1 MRDILKEAQELR
13 GQGKPF
19 ALATVVACRRPTS
32 AYPGAKAIIR
42 PDGKVTGWVGGSCAQ
57 PIVVQEAL
65 KALGDGKARL
75 LRIRPDGGAEAEVQE
90 GVYEFVMPCQSQGA
104 LEIYVEPVLPRPD
117 LIVIGQTPLAQALA
131 RLGTMLDFA
140 VCAADPAATREEFPD
155 AEALVTDVASL
166 GIRVGPR
173 AYVVVATMG
182 QYDEDALLAVI
193 NRDPRYL
200 GLVAS
205 PKRAEAVFQ
214 VLRAKGVSE
223 ERLARVT
230 CPAGL
235 RLGGVTQE
243 EIALS
248 VVAEILQ
255 LHRKAPAGLAPE
267 EIVPAPPAATEGQA
281 VDPICGMTVAVASAR
296 YRSTYG
302 GRTYHFCCAGCKET
316 FDRDPKGRAAAAG
329 AGGR

>member
-1 MRDILKEAQELR
+1 MRDILKAAQELR
-13 GQGKPF
+13 GRGEPF
-19 ALATVVACRRPTS
+19 AFATVVACRRPTS
-32 AYPGAKAIIR
+32 AYPGARAIVR

-65 KALGDGKARL
+65 KALRDGKPRL
-75 LRIRPDGGAEAEVQE
+75 LRIRPDAGGEVEVQE

-104 LEIYVEPVLPRPD
+104 LEIYVEPFLPRPD
-117 LIVIGQTPLAQALA
+117 LVVIGQTPLAQALA
-131 RLGTMLDFA
+131 RLGGMLDFA
-140 VCAADPAATREEFPD
+140 VCAADPAATREDFPD
-155 AEALVTDVASL
+155 AETLVTDVASL

-193 NRDPRYL
+193 NQDPRYL

-223 ERLARVT
+223 ERLARVA

-248 VVAEILQ
+248 VMAEILQ
-255 LHRKAPAGLAPE
+255 LHRKAAAGLAPE
-267 EIVPAPPAATEGQA
+267 ATVPTPPAEAEGQA

-296 YRSTYG
+296 FRSAYG
-302 GRTYHFCCAGCKET
+302 GRTYYFCCAGCKET
-316 FDRDPKGRAAAAG
+316 FDRDPESRAAAAG